1 MNRIQGSP
9 QTALWSATLGFFVGF
24 AAVALFGSSANQ
36 IGRVIGLGPLAIGFL
51 VAVPALSGSLL
62 RIPFSAW
69 VDTSGGRKPFLW
81 LLCLSLLGMAGLT
94 LLVPA
99 LVGTG
104 PHIAVIEE
112 YHQFMERLLDP
123 VHHAGVSYLLLM
135 SLGALSGCGIATF
148 SVGISQVSY
157 WFPQRQQGRALAIF
171 AGVGNLAPGI
181 FSLFLPFALSNFG
194 LPGSY
199 VIWLSVLGA
208 GTLGYALT
216 GRNSPY
222 FQLRKQGLTVDQAKV
237 RARELGQDLM
247 PAGTLRQ
254 SLAISARVW
263 RTWALVWIYFT
274 TFGGFIALTAWLPTY
289 WHSFFGVSM
298 VTAGLLTATF
308 SILASL
314 IRVAGGVLSDQL
326 QEGGENT
333 TILALIIT
341 VVGALVMTGSHQF
354 ELSVPGEI
362 LLAIGMGLCNA
373 AVFKIVPQAVPKAV
387 GGASGWVGGLGAFGG
402 FVIPPVMA
410 FAVHNLGVSGY
421 AIGFITFVFLSLF
434 SLSMAWILKYSREE
448 TSAVQVPGPPA
459 PQPQVA
465 PPLAAPAGTRK

>member
-9 QTALWSATLGFFVGF
+9 QKALWSATLGFFVGF
-24 AAVALFGSSANQ
+24 AAVALFASSANQ
-36 IGRVIGLGPLAIGFL
+36 LGHVLGLGPLAIGFL
-51 VAVPALSGSLL
+51 VAVPSLSGSLL

-81 LLCLSLLGMAGLT
+81 LLCLSLVGMTGLT

-104 PHIAVIEE
+104 PHIAIIER
-112 YHQFMERLLDP
+112 YHQLMEGIFDP
-123 VHHAGVSYLLLM
+123 VHHAGISYLLLM
-135 SLGALSGCGIATF
+135 FLGALSGCGIATF

-157 WFPQRQQGRALAIF
+157 WFPQRNQGRALAIF
-171 AGVGNLAPGI
+171 AGVGKLAPGS
-181 FSLFLPFALSNFG
+181 FSLFLPFALANLG

-199 VIWLSVLGA
+199 FIWIAILA
-208 GTLGYALT
+208 TGTGFYAVS

-222 FQLRKQGLTVDQAKV
+222 FQFLKQGLPTDEARV
-237 RARELGQDLM
+237 RAREMGQELI
-247 PAGTLRQ
+247 PTGSLKQ
-254 SLAISARVW
+254 SLRTSARVW

-298 VTAGLLTATF
+298 IKAGLLTAVF
-308 SILASL
+308 SILSSL
-314 IRVAGGVLSDQL
+314 IRVVGGVLADQL
-326 QEGGENT
+326 QGGGENT
-333 TILALIIT
+333 AILALLIT
-341 VVGALVMTGSHQF
+341 LVGALVMTGSHQF

-362 LLAIGMGLCNA
+362 LLAFGMGLCNA
-373 AVFKIVPQAVPKAV
+373 AVFKIVPQAVSKAI
-387 GGASGWVGGLGAFGG
+387 GGAAGWVGGLGAFGG

-410 FAVHNLGVSGY
+410 MAVHNLGEPGY
-421 AIGFITFVFLSLF
+421 AIGFIAFVFLSLF

-448 TSAVQVPGPPA
+448 NEPAQPTASGPQA
-459 PQPQVA
+459 A
-465 PPLAAPAGTRK
+465 PPLAVSASR